1 MIIIYNHKT
10 IFFQNNNNKKV
21 KLKVKIFYN
30 FKLLKVRLLEVI
42 ANSLL
47 QINLMIKILLKI
59 QF

>member
-10 IFFQNNNNKKV
+10 IFFQNNNNSK
-21 KLKVKIFYN
+21 KLKVNIFFN

>member
-10 IFFQNNNNKKV
+10 IFFQNNNNSKKM
-21 KLKVKIFYN
+21 KVKIFFN

>member
-30 FKLLKVRLLEVI
+30 VKLLKVRLLEAI
-42 ANSLL
+42 AKSLL
-47 QINLMIKILLKI
+47 QIN
-59 QF
+59 